1 MSSPTDE
8 PDAARGG
15 RGTASGD
22 GTGHTGGVAGGGA
35 DTAAIAAGG
44 HSGDTAHAGHRGAS
58 GGKRDLGTG
67 SAILHVVL
75 YQPQIPQNTGNI
87 ARTCAAVGAELHL
100 VEPLGFSV
108 TESAVRRAGLDY
120 WPEVTV
126 HRHAGLQP
134 VLGAAGAVG
143 GQLVLLSTHGTRPYT
158 QVRYRQGAY
167 LLFGNETAGLPAEL
181 RARYETATARIPMRR
196 GLRSLNLANAVAVVV
211 YEALRQLDAPGLT

>member
-8 PDAARGG
+8 PAEAHGG
-15 RGTASGD
+15 SGD
-22 GTGHTGGVAGGGA
+22 G
-35 DTAAIAAGG
+35 
-44 HSGDTAHAGHRGAS
+44 
-58 GGKRDLGTG
+58 
-67 SAILHVVL
+67 AILHVVL

-108 TESAVRRAGLDY
+108 SESAVRRAGLDY
-120 WPEVTV
+120 WAEVRV
-126 HRHAGLQP
+126 HTHTSLDP
-134 VLGAAGAVG
+134 VLAAAAGPADPADPAG
-143 GQLVLLSTHGTRPYT
+143 GQLVLLSTHGRRAYT
-158 QVRYRQGAY
+158 DLRYRRGAY

-211 YEALRQLDAPGLT
+211 YEALRQLAPADLS

>member
-8 PDAARGG
+8 PTKAYGG
-15 RGTASGD
+15 SGD
-22 GTGHTGGVAGGGA
+22 G
-35 DTAAIAAGG
+35 
-44 HSGDTAHAGHRGAS
+44 
-58 GGKRDLGTG
+58 
-67 SAILHVVL
+67 AILHVVL

-108 TESAVRRAGLDY
+108 SESAVRRAGLDY
-120 WPEVTV
+120 WAEVRV
-126 HRHAGLQP
+126 HTHTSLDP
-134 VLGAAGAVG
+134 VLAAAAGPADPADPADPAG
-143 GQLVLLSTHGTRPYT
+143 GQLVLLSTHGRRAYT
-158 QVRYRQGAY
+158 DLRYRRGAY

-211 YEALRQLDAPGLT
+211 YEALRQLAPADLS

>member
-8 PDAARGG
+8 PAEAHGG
-15 RGTASGD
+15 SGD
-22 GTGHTGGVAGGGA
+22 G
-35 DTAAIAAGG
+35 
-44 HSGDTAHAGHRGAS
+44 
-58 GGKRDLGTG
+58 
-67 SAILHVVL
+67 AILHVVL

-120 WPEVTV
+120 WSEVRV
-126 HRHAGLQP
+126 HTHASLDP
-134 VLGAAGAVG
+134 VLAAGGGAGAGPDG
-143 GQLVLLSTHGTRPYT
+143 GQLVLLSTHGGRRYT
-158 QVRYRQGAY
+158 DLRYRRGAY

-181 RARYETATARIPMRR
+181 RARYGGATARIPMRR

-211 YEALRQLDAPGLT
+211 YEALRQLAPPDLS